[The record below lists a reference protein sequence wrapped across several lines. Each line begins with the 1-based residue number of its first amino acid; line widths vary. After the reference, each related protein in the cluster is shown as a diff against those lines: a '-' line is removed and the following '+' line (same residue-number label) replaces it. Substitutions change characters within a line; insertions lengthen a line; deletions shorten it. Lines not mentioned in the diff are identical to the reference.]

1 MWPGGLEGGG
11 MNFVLANGVGAA
23 VLLFTA
29 AAKLARPRDSR
40 DALGSYGLAAG
51 RQRGVAWTGLV
62 VVELALGVGIAAGSA
77 AASYAAA
84 VLMLAFAAALVG
96 QILHGHAGLPCGCFG
111 ARSRIGWTAV
121 VRNVALAGF
130 YAALPWLADPHLA
143 ATGWLA
149 VGLIVALAAVAALAV
164 AVLALARE
172 VGGLRLA
179 VAPQSALELAH
190 EGPEIGSRVELDGW
204 LSPRADARLGLAVF
218 TSASCPVCRA
228 LEPSIGYLARD
239 PLVTLGVFDEQRH
252 GEVWGMLDVPGSPY
266 AVALGRDGTVLAKG
280 TFNSFAQLESIV
292 ATAMRRRQ
300 EALSA

>member
-1 MWPGGLEGGG
+1 

-23 VLLFTA
+23 VLVLAA

-40 DALGSYGLAAG
+40 DALASYGLAAG
-51 RQRGVAWTGLV
+51 AQRGVAWSVLV
-62 VVELALGVGIAAGSA
+62 GAELALGVGIAAGSA

-84 VLMLAFAAALVG
+84 GLMLAFAAALVG
-96 QILHGHAGLPCGCFG
+96 QILRGHAGLPCGCFT

-121 VRNVALAGF
+121 VRNVALAGL
-130 YAALPWLADPHLA
+130 YAALPSLAEPDLA

-149 VGLIVALAAVAALAV
+149 VGLAVALAAVAALAV

-204 LSPRADARLGLAVF
+204 LPQRADARLGLAVF
-218 TSASCPVCRA
+218 TSESCPVCRA

-239 PLVTLGVFDEQRH
+239 PIVTLGVFDEQRD
-252 GEVWGMLDVPGSPY
+252 GDVWSMLDVPGSPY

-280 TFNSFAQLESIV
+280 TFNSLAQLESVV